1 MQPTMIESDS
11 QPSLSPQRQMAL
23 HVEKIISEA
32 GALLPMP
39 GPLTAFGFLNTLQ
52 GLEHLPFDEGMRKG
66 ARLYGCEP
74 YLSESRYRQKLAR
87 GRILPADLSAVLW
100 ETLGNLA
107 EEFVG
112 SLATRFRLRLAMLQ
126 HPLHFGS
133 PQELRWFVETEAFT
147 RLAPDAPPDFRE
159 KFIED
164 TRHWLVRDLNDGDA
178 EQQNRSDH
186 GARQLLADLIPRFGD
201 SAVEGWHE
209 PTEKWEGLSLK
220 VLWRVCCDVAARV
233 DIPRP
238 ARPSFIRHRDA
249 LKRATGEDSDVQVN
263 DLLIR
268 FCAAFADQ
276 GLART
281 TLPYREAGFF
291 QAFCKLYGSP
301 GGPPERWRKGLT
313 GALADLQRTGMTAA
327 ESVLESLRLLG
338 VAEEEWED
346 FIQAT
351 LLALPGWAGMLW
363 QMETRSD
370 RVPLAVP
377 QGTLVE
383 YLAVRLILEQF
394 ALSSLASESL
404 NYHGPL
410 AGLRRAATAKIEPG
424 STTSVEQR
432 AMNLFQLA
440 QVLGWSPPALY
451 RLGRHHASA
460 LFAEIEG
467 FSELERRWVFHQAFE
482 RRLRIRALDAISL
495 HGRRP
500 PEQVAAPRFQAMF
513 CLDAREES
521 FRRHIEEL
529 APDVETFG
537 AAGFFGVAMYYRGV
551 ADAHFAALCPIVV
564 KPQHWVVE
572 DAVYTH
578 DELNRRRAKT
588 RRALGTATHQVH
600 LRSRS
605 VAGGMLLTAGVGVL
619 ASFPLVARVLF
630 PRLTARIRRQIGG
643 LVAAPSSTR
652 LRLERIAETPGPE
665 DGQIGY
671 TVEEMAGTAERML
684 RDTGLTSNFA
694 RLVLFFGHC
703 SSSLNNPHKSAYDCG
718 ACTGNAGGPNAR
730 ALAAMLNDVR
740 VRELLAEQG
749 LEIPHETVFL
759 GGLHNTA
766 AESVKFFDLEL
777 LPKSHFRDF
786 DAAREILEHACRRNA
801 HERCRRFDSAP
812 TDLSFEAAHRHV
824 EDRSEDL
831 AQTRAE
837 FGNAS
842 NALCFVG
849 RRARVR
855 GLFLDRRCFLTSYD
869 PTQDD
874 AEQTILARILSAV
887 VPVCEGINMQYNLS
901 YIDSGGWG
909 CGSKLPHNVAS
920 LLGVMNGAASDLRSG
935 LPWQGVEIH
944 EPVRLLFV
952 IETAPQAML
961 DIMERNP
968 VIGRILKNG
977 WAQLALLDPH
987 SAQLQEF
994 KNGDFVA
1001 YDLEAEEL
1009 PRASSSTTWYHGWR
1023 DHLEFAAI
1031 GN

>member
-1 MQPTMIESDS
+1 
-11 QPSLSPQRQMAL
+11 
-23 HVEKIISEA
+23 
-32 GALLPMP
+32 
-39 GPLTAFGFLNTLQ
+39 
-52 GLEHLPFDEGMRKG
+52 
-66 ARLYGCEP
+66 
-74 YLSESRYRQKLAR
+74 
-87 GRILPADLSAVLW
+87 
-100 ETLGNLA
+100 
-107 EEFVG
+107 
-112 SLATRFRLRLAMLQ
+112 
-126 HPLHFGS
+126 
-133 PQELRWFVETEAFT
+133 
-147 RLAPDAPPDFRE
+147 
-159 KFIED
+159 
-164 TRHWLVRDLNDGDA
+164 
-178 EQQNRSDH
+178 
-186 GARQLLADLIPRFGD
+186 
-201 SAVEGWHE
+201 
-209 PTEKWEGLSLK
+209 
-220 VLWRVCCDVAARV
+220 VLWRVCCEVAARV
-233 DIPRP
+233 DLPRP

-249 LKRATGEDSDVQVN
+249 LKRATGEDSDVLVN

-291 QAFCKLYGSP
+291 LAFCKLYGSP
-301 GGPPERWRKGLT
+301 GGPPERWRKGLA
-313 GALADLQRTGMTAA
+313 GSLANLQRSGMTAA

-351 LLALPGWAGMLW
+351 LLALAGWAGMLW
-363 QMETRSD
+363 QMETRND
-370 RVPLAVP
+370 RVPLAAP

-404 NYHGPL
+404 NYRGPL
-410 AGLRRAATAKIEPG
+410 AALRRAASAKIEPG
-424 STTSVEQR
+424 PATSVEQR
-432 AMNLFQLA
+432 AMSLFQLA

-451 RLGRHHASA
+451 RLGRQHVSA

-500 PEQVAAPRFQAMF
+500 PERVAAPRFQAMF

-588 RRALGTATHQVH
+588 RRALGTATHQFH

-643 LVAAPSSTR
+643 LVAAPSITR
-652 LRLERIAETPGPE
+652 LRLERTAETPGPE

-671 TVEEMAGTAERML
+671 TVEEMAGIAERVL

-749 LEIPHETVFL
+749 LEIPHDTVFL

-766 AESVKFFDLEL
+766 AESVRFFDLEL

-786 DAAREILEHACRRNA
+786 DAAREILEQACRRNA

-812 TDLSFEAAHRHV
+812 TNLSFEAAHRHV

-855 GLFLDRRCFLTSYD
+855 GLFLDRRCFLASYD
-869 PTQDD
+869 PSQDD
-874 AEQTILARILSAV
+874 AEQTILTRILSAV

-977 WAQLALLDPH
+977 WAQLAVLDPH

-994 KNGDFVA
+994 KNGAFVA
-1001 YDLEAEEL
+1001 YDLEAEEM
-1009 PRASSSTTWYHGWR
+1009 PKASSSTTWYHGWR
-1023 DHLEFAAI
+1023 DHLEFAVI
-1031 GN
+1031 EN